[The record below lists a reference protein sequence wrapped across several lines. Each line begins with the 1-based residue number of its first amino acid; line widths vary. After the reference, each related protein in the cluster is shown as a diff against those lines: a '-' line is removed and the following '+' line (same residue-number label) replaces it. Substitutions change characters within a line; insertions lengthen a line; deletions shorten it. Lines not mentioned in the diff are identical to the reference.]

1 MKTFEVDLKKEYG
14 TEGGKLTA
22 ILSGDV
28 YDNAEANEKRTRP
41 AVIVVPGGG
50 YGMVSKREGE
60 PVAAAFLSR
69 GFQTFILTYL
79 TASDGEYAYPEQLTE
94 LAAAADY
101 VKKHAKELHVN
112 AEEVFAV
119 GFSAGGHLAAD
130 LAVEWQNIEEIT
142 GKKLDCKPTAVGLS
156 YPVISEKTAYKG
168 SHENLLQG
176 YTQEAK
182 AELLKRLNLDEAV
195 SEQTPPAFI
204 WTTAEDNCV
213 PSENSLMYALQLAKR
228 KIPYELHVY
237 PQGGHGASTCNVEMC
252 GEMPWLKRNAH
263 WLDDCASFFRLF
275 TKEKF

>member
-22 ILSGDV
+22 ILNDDI
-28 YDNAEANEKRTRP
+28 YDDPVVNEKWTRP
-41 AVIVVPGGG
+41 AVIVVPGGA
-50 YGMVSKREGE
+50 YWMVSKREGE
-60 PVAAAFLSR
+60 PVATAFLAR

-79 TASDGEYAYPEQLTE
+79 AAVDGEYAYPEQLTE

-119 GFSAGGHLAAD
+119 GFSAGGHLTAD

-142 GKKLDCKPTAVGLS
+142 GKKLDCKPAAVGLS
-156 YPVISEKTAYKG
+156 YPVISAKTGYTG

-176 YTQEAK
+176 YTEEAK
-182 AELLKRLNLDEAV
+182 AELMKRLNLDEAV

-213 PSENSLMYALQLAKR
+213 PSENSLLYALQLAKR
-228 KIPYELHVY
+228 KIPYEVHVY
-237 PQGGHGASTCNVEMC
+237 PQGWHGTSISNVEMC
-252 GEMPWLKRNAH
+252 GEHEWLQHNAH

>member
-1 MKTFEVDLKKEYG
+1 MKSFEVDLKKEYG

-22 ILSGDV
+22 ILNENI
-28 YDNAEANEKRTRP
+28 YDDPVANEKWTRP
-41 AVIVVPGGG
+41 AVIVVPGGA
-50 YGMVSKREGE
+50 YWMVSNREGE
-60 PVAAAFLSR
+60 PVATAFLSR

-79 TASDGEYAYPEQLTE
+79 TASNGEYAYPEQLTE

-112 AEEVFAV
+112 ADEVFAV
-119 GFSAGGHLAAD
+119 GFSAGGHLTAD

-182 AELLKRLNLDEAV
+182 AELLKRLNLDEAI
-195 SEQTPPAFI
+195 SDQTPPAFI
-204 WTTAEDNCV
+204 WTTAEDNVV

-237 PQGGHGASTCNVEMC
+237 PQGYHGLSTCD
-252 GEMPWLKRNAH
+252 GEMSSEHKRFKRNAH

-275 TKEKF
+275 TKEEF

>member
-14 TEGGKLTA
+14 TAGGKLTA
-22 ILSGDV
+22 ILCGDV
-28 YDNAEANEKRTRP
+28 YDDPAANEKWTRP

-50 YGMVSKREGE
+50 YWMVSKREGE
-60 PVAAAFLSR
+60 PVANAFLAR
-69 GFQTFILTYL
+69 GFHTFILTYL

-101 VKKHAKELHVN
+101 VKKHAREMHVN
-112 AEEVFAV
+112 ADEVFAV
-119 GFSAGGHLAAD
+119 GFSAGGHLTAD
-130 LAVEWQNIEEIT
+130 LAVEWQNIGEIT

-156 YPVISEKTAYKG
+156 YPVISAKTAYKG

-176 YTQEAK
+176 YTEEAK
-182 AELLKRLNLDEAV
+182 AELLKKLNLDEAV
-195 SEQTPPAFI
+195 SDQTPPAFI

-213 PSENSLMYALQLAKR
+213 PSENSLMFALQLAKR
-228 KIPYELHVY
+228 KIPYEVHVY
-237 PQGGHGASTCNVEMC
+237 PQGYHGLSTCD
-252 GEMPWLKRNAH
+252 GEMTGEHERLKRNAR

>member
-1 MKTFEVDLKKEYG
+1 M
-14 TEGGKLTA
+14 
-22 ILSGDV
+22 
-28 YDNAEANEKRTRP
+28 
-41 AVIVVPGGG
+41 
-50 YGMVSKREGE
+50 
-60 PVAAAFLSR
+60 
-69 GFQTFILTYL
+69 
-79 TASDGEYAYPEQLTE
+79 
-94 LAAAADY
+94 
-101 VKKHAKELHVN
+101 
-112 AEEVFAV
+112 
-119 GFSAGGHLAAD
+119 
-130 LAVEWQNIEEIT
+130 EWQNIEAIT

-237 PQGGHGASTCNVEMC
+237 PQGWHGLSTCDLEINAEATWM
-252 GEMPWLKRNAH
+252 KRNSH